1 MPHAATFTYDLDSAE
16 SLILNISYIRNR
28 IRDIDA
34 SYPIFVDA
42 EIKSF
47 LVMEQYNIKRTA
59 ALALET
65 IAADEVLV
73 QKVIKLLQFS
83 TDGAKVAAEL
93 RANAK
98 LLRDQAAE
106 EVSADGA
113 TFEIAEWI
121 VDDFSYRQRLLNQG
135 LRGAT
140 E

>member
-1 MPHAATFTYDLDSAE
+1 MPHAATFTYDLDSTD
-16 SLILNISYIRNR
+16 STLLNISYIRNR
-28 IRDIDA
+28 IRDIDP

-42 EIKSF
+42 EIKAF
-47 LVMEQYNIKRTA
+47 LVIEQFNIKRTS

-83 TDGAKVAAEL
+83 TDGSKVAAEL

-98 LLRDQAAE
+98 LLRDQADAE
-106 EVSADGA
+106 ALTDGA
-113 TFEIAEWI
+113 TFDIAEWV
-121 VDDFSYRQRLLNQG
+121 VDDFSYRQRVINQG
-135 LRGAT
+135 LRNA